1 MIEQDER
8 LRNLTA
14 LIDNTPHDDLE
25 AAVGRLPGGADE
37 ALDLI
42 FTLLA
47 SEFNPQ
53 KAKGKRGVFQF
64 EITDG
69 TGVREHY
76 VHVENDT
83 CTTGRGKAE
92 KPDITLGVKLADMLL
107 MGMGKLPGAK
117 AFMTGKLKIRGNPL
131 FGTKLGDWFDHP
143 PA

>member
-1 MIEQDER
+1 MIEQDAR
-8 LRNLTA
+8 LAHLTT
-14 LIDNTPHDDLE
+14 LVETTPHDDLE
-25 AAVGRLPGGADE
+25 EVVGKLPGGAPE

-42 FTLLA
+42 FALLT

-53 KAKGKRGVFQF
+53 KAKGKKGVFQF
-64 EITDG
+64 EIPG
-69 TGVREHY
+69 AQGVLEYY

-83 CTTGRGKAE
+83 CRADRGRAE
-92 KPDITLGVKLADMLL
+92 RPDITIGVKLPDMLL

-117 AFMTGKLKIRGNPL
+117 AFMTGKLKIKGNPL